1 MRDMLA
7 KVKEEKIRLIR
18 RNMADI
24 KGTYEKFLMQ
34 NAMAAEDVRSEA
46 MRSLDK
52 LNRAYADIE

>member
-1 MRDMLA
+1 MLA

-52 LNRAYADIE
+52 LNRAYADIK